1 MHKSVLLQEIMELLA
16 PKKGDVFIDG
26 TLGAG
31 GHSKEILTLIGEK
44 GKLLGIDQD
53 TEALKISRGVLKGKN
68 VIFAQ
73 GNFSD
78 IEEIAYKNG
87 LKNVDGIILDLGVSS
102 MQIDEAK
109 RGFSFKKEGPLDM
122 RMDQA
127 AVVTAETIVN
137 EYPEKE
143 LIRIFKEYGEE
154 WDAKRIAKK
163 IVEVRRHE
171 RITRTEQL
179 AEVVRGVTRAPRRVR
194 GKNSKTKIDPA
205 TKIFQA
211 LRIETNKELKALESA
226 LPQLIRLLK
235 KGGKFGIISFHS
247 LEDRLVKRFIEENSK
262 NCTCPKNSPLCVC
275 EGPRLRKITKK
286 PVMPSEKEIK
296 ENPRARSAKLRV
308 AERIK

>member
-1 MHKSVLLQEIMELLA
+1 MHKSVLLHETIELLA
-16 PKKGDVFIDG
+16 PNEGDVFIDG
-26 TLGAG
+26 TLGGG
-31 GHSKEILTLIGEK
+31 GHSKKILELIGEE

-53 TEALKISRGVLKGKN
+53 QEALKISRGVLAGKN

-73 GNFSD
+73 GNFSE
-78 IEEIAYKNG
+78 IEEIAHKYG
-87 LKNVDGIILDLGVSS
+87 LKNVDGVILDLGVSS
-102 MQIDEAK
+102 MQIDEPK

-122 RMDQA
+122 RMDQT
-127 AVVTAETIVN
+127 VTITAETIVN

-163 IVEVRRHE
+163 IVEVRKHE

-179 AEVVRGVTRAPRRVR
+179 AEVVRGVK
-194 GKNSKTKIDPA
+194 KNTKTKIDPA

-235 KGGKFGIISFHS
+235 KGGRFGIISFHS
-247 LEDRLVKRFIEENSK
+247 LEDRIVKRFIEENSK
-262 NCTCPKNSPLCVC
+262 ECTCPKNYPVCVC
-275 EGPRLRKITKK
+275 KGPKLKKVTRK
-286 PVMPSEKEIK
+286 PVVPQEEEINK
-296 ENPRARSAKLRV
+296 NPRARSAKLRV
-308 AERIK
+308 AEML